1 MIAASSPIVR
11 LLILALTIFSI
22 LLLARVVL
30 SWLEMFNVRIPISG
44 PWRAIVDLLND
55 VTEPV
60 LRPLRKIVPPAGMF
74 DLSVVVAFIIV
85 IVLQQVLSAF

>member
-30 SWLEMFNVRIPISG
+30 SWLEMFNVRIPVSG

>member
-1 MIAASSPIVR
+1 MITASSAIVR
-11 LLILALTIFSI
+11 LLSLALTIFWV

-30 SWLEMFNVRIPISG
+30 SWLEMFGVRIPISG
-44 PWRAIVDLLND
+44 PWRSIADLLND

-85 IVLQQVLSAF
+85 IVLQQALNAL

>member
-1 MIAASSPIVR
+1 MTVASSPIVR
-11 LLILALTIFSI
+11 LLSLALTIFWI
-22 LLLARVVL
+22 LLLARVIV
-30 SWLEMFNVRIPISG
+30 SWLEMFGVRIPISG
-44 PWRAIVDLLND
+44 PWRSIADLLND

-85 IVLQQVLSAF
+85 IVLQQALNAL

>member
-1 MIAASSPIVR
+1 MITASSPIVR
-11 LLILALTIFSI
+11 LLSLALTIFWV

-30 SWLEMFNVRIPISG
+30 SWLEMFGVRIPISG
-44 PWRAIVDLLND
+44 PWRSIADLLND

-85 IVLQQVLSAF
+85 IVLQQALNAL

>member
-1 MIAASSPIVR
+1 MITASSSIVR
-11 LLILALTIFSI
+11 LLSLALTIFWI

-30 SWLEMFNVRIPISG
+30 SWLEMFGVRIPISG
-44 PWRAIVDLLND
+44 PWRSIADLLND

-85 IVLQQVLSAF
+85 IVLQQALNAL

>member
-1 MIAASSPIVR
+1 MIATSPIVR
-11 LLILALTIFSI
+11 VLSLALTVFWI
-22 LLLARVVL
+22 LLLARVIL
-30 SWLEMFNVRIPISG
+30 SWLEVFGVRLPISG
-44 PWRAIVDLLND
+44 PWRAIADLLND

-85 IVLQQVLSAF
+85 IVLQQALNAF

>member
-1 MIAASSPIVR
+1 MIAASSSIVG
-11 LLILALTIFSI
+11 LLSLVLTVFWI

-30 SWLEMFNVRIPISG
+30 SWLEMFGVRIPISG
-44 PWRAIVDLLND
+44 PWRSIADLLND

-85 IVLQQVLSAF
+85 IVLQQALHAL